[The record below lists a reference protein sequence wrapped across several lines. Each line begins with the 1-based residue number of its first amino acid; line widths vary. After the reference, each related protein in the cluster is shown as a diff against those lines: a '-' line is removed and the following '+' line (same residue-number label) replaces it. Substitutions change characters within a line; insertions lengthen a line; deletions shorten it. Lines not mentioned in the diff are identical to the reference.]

1 MPLSAQLLCGPV
13 IVVLQPQFATYS
25 LLANMLVAPLVAP
38 VTILGTA
45 AVPLVPLLPWLATAL
60 IGMAGLFAAGVAG
73 IARFMA
79 GLPGAAPPWPEG
91 PFGLLTMVL
100 FSVLTALA
108 VWAAAILPEPSVW
121 CWRPTSG
128 RPVCLTGSWKESPC
142 GPAAPRRTGRGLV
155 QPLRRGRLRVCN
167 PNPGRN
173 QQWPL
178 PSRND
183 PRTSATN
190 SATWRDVT
198 PAGIVLI
205 TGPEEYLGIRAM
217 DRVRSQV
224 RAATP
229 DVEVTRLNAGA
240 YEAGS
245 LAMNVSP
252 SLFGESKLIEVDGL
266 ESMNDAFLADG
277 LKYLARP
284 EQDAVLV
291 LRHGGGVRG
300 KKLLD
305 AVKAGGW
312 PVVDCQPLKKDA
324 EKTAF
329 VAAEFKAASR
339 RIEPDA
345 VQSLV
350 NAVGANL
357 SELAAACSQL
367 IADAATTVDAEM
379 VERYYGGRIEATAF
393 KVADAAM
400 AGDG

>member
-1 MPLSAQLLCGPV
+1 M
-13 IVVLQPQFATYS
+13 
-25 LLANMLVAPLVAP
+25 
-38 VTILGTA
+38 
-45 AVPLVPLLPWLATAL
+45 
-60 IGMAGLFAAGVAG
+60 
-73 IARFMA
+73 
-79 GLPGAAPPWPEG
+79 
-91 PFGLLTMVL
+91 
-100 FSVLTALA
+100 
-108 VWAAAILPEPSVW
+108 AAAQTQRS
-121 CWRPTSG
+121 
-128 RPVCLTGSWKESPC
+128 K
-142 GPAAPRRTGRGLV
+142 
-155 QPLRRGRLRVCN
+155 
-167 PNPGRN
+167 
-173 QQWPL
+173 
-178 PSRND
+178 
-183 PRTSATN
+183 TSAAN

-198 PAGIVLI
+198 PARVVLV

-217 DRVRSQV
+217 DRVRAQV
-224 RAATP
+224 RAAAP
-229 DVEVTRLNAGA
+229 DVEVTRLNAGS

-252 SLFGESKLIEVDGL
+252 SLFGESKLIEVEGL
-266 ESMNDAFLADG
+266 ESMNDAFLADALTY
-277 LKYLARP
+277 LKQP

-291 LRHGGGVRG
+291 LRHGGGTRG

-329 VAAEFKAASR
+329 VVAEFKAASR

-345 VQSLV
+345 VQALV

-367 IADAATTVDAEM
+367 ISDASTTVSADT

-400 AGDG
+400 AGNGPLALSTLRHALATGADPVPLVAALAAKLRTVAKVAGAQGSSVQIAKQLGMQPWLVEQAQRDVRRWTPEGLARSIQVTAEADAQVKGLSRDPVYAVEHAVTVIATSARGR